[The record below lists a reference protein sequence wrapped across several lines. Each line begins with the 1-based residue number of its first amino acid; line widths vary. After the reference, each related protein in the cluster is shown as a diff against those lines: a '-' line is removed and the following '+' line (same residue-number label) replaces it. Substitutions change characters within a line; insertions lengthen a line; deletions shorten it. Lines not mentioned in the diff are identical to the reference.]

1 LVALSGEGAID
12 NRTRKRLY
20 YYIIDH
26 PGVSFQVLQEA
37 FRMKDGTLRYHLQY
51 LLSKGEI
58 AKAGDGHRRIYYCT
72 GMKRN
77 TILGRP
83 IPGKLNEQQ
92 RRILEIVALDPG
104 ISRSDLW
111 MRTKETSDELSKD
124 LRSLMDLGLIW
135 KVRSAKGEGF
145 EFITESGLY
154 KEVYSLLLD
163 RLVKGELSLVEFEG
177 LRDRLMRI
185 MK

>member
-1 LVALSGEGAID
+1 MVALSGEGVID

-20 YYIIDH
+20 DYITGH

-58 AKAGDGHRRIYYCT
+58 VKGGDGHKRVYYCT

-77 TILGRP
+77 MLLGRP
-83 IPGKLNEQQ
+83 IPGKINDQQ
-92 RRILEIVALDPG
+92 RTVLEIISLDPG

-111 MRTKETSDELSKD
+111 MRTKQTRKELSEN

-135 KVRSAKGEGF
+135 KVRTSRGEGF
-145 EFITESGLY
+145 EFITENGMY
-154 KEVYSLLLD
+154 REVYALLLD
-163 RLVKGELSLVEFEG
+163 RLVKGELSLLEFEE
-177 LRDRLMRI
+177 LRERLKKI